1 VKYRPTAEEWE
12 KAERFCIAW
21 AGRYASTGRAVGLS
35 MHDLVDAAR
44 DGLVAILASYDPTGG
59 GAFCTAAYRRIQGAV
74 QNIVEQASGRAAK
87 VHLLDTCDEFPAPT
101 TRQLEFRRAMARLP
115 KHQQELVLA
124 ALGGRTLDW
133 AEKVGMTST
142 GCYKVYRKAVAQ
154 LKEELAA

>member
-1 VKYRPTAEEWE
+1 VEAGVKYRPTAEEWE

-74 QNIVEQASGRAAK
+74 QNIVE
-87 VHLLDTCDEFPAPT
+87 HTCDEFPAPT